1 MNTTSEKDLLAETE
15 RKGRGQTAPD
25 RTGHQTAAVKLRLTP
40 DERLGLARA
49 AERQGVTVSRLLRR
63 AVREMINQAPDLFD
77 DGVMALQANARQ
89 LAAIGRNLNMTARAI
104 NAGDVVVTQREIAE
118 DVVQLQKDVD
128 VALIAYRDLVAAT
141 RKRWVIP

>member
-1 MNTTSEKDLLAETE
+1 MNTTFDERLAAETE
-15 RKGRGQTAPD
+15 CKGRGQPAPD
-25 RTGHQTAAVKLRLTP
+25 RTGHQSAAVKVRLTP
-40 DERLGLARA
+40 DERAGLTRA

-77 DGVMALQANARQ
+77 DGVMAMQANARQ

-118 DVVQLQKDVD
+118 DVAQLQKDVEA
-128 VALIAYRDLVAAT
+128 ALKAYRDLVAAT